1 MSEVTLF
8 KNSHGNCA
16 VVVTLP
22 TGAVETVPFVSGKF
36 FTTNKVLES
45 VLLKAAETREF
56 GVYVDKNETSID
68 PEYAT
73 PMDQMRKK
81 IRDELIAQM
90 KANPELLK
98 DMGISAPAPLSQ
110 SLTNTTGIVGAAEL
124 TEAEDALK
132 QKQIQELAN
141 PQTENKQLSAAELLA
156 KVGKQ

>member
-16 VVVTLP
+16 VVVTMP

-36 FTTNKVLES
+36 FTTNKVLEK
-45 VLLKAAETREF
+45 VLLQAAETREF

-81 IRDELIAQM
+81 VRDELIAQM
-90 KANPELLK
+90 KANPDLLK
-98 DMGISAPAPLSQ
+98 DMGISVPAPLGQ
-110 SLTNTTGIVGAAEL
+110 SLTNSTGIVGASGLSDVEQDL
-124 TEAEDALK
+124 RD
-132 QKQIQELAN
+132 KQIADLNTPA
-141 PQTENKQLSAAELLA
+141 PAGTTLSAAEMLA
-156 KVGKQ
+156 KLQK